1 MASAWCRSRLVGM
14 SYALRH
20 GEHVRVDVL
29 FATFKDRTKLAV
41 DVISAVIAMI
51 FSALVIWLSLGF
63 VAQSWVIG
71 EGSPNPGGI
80 GALYLMKAMIPLGF
94 ALLFLQSLAQAIQA
108 AMAWKAAAMSLEVLA
123 TLMLVAFF
131 VLLLAGIPVGLTL
144 ATTGFVFGYLGFGI
158 DLFNLLPHRIFG
170 VVTNYTLLAIP
181 LFVFMGVMLEK
192 SKLAEELMD
201 VIGLAAGSLKGGL
214 GIGIILVG
222 VLMGATTGIVG
233 ATVVTLGLLTLPGML
248 RRGYDRGLAC
258 GVICAS
264 GTLGQI
270 IPPSLI
276 LILLADITNQSVGTM
291 FAAAMI
297 PGLLLSGIYIVYIL
311 ILGII
316 RPDMVPAIPAQ
327 ERAAISS
334 VQLAGKIVRVV
345 APPIGLVI
353 AVLGSIIA
361 GIAAPS
367 EAAAMGA
374 LGSILVAAIGRRL
387 TFTVLRDTV
396 QSTTRITAMVMFI
409 LICAQVFSLAF
420 RGLHGE
426 KLVQDAF
433 TLLPGGI
440 NASIW
445 FLMALIFVLGFFIEW
460 IEISY
465 IAVPLFL
472 PIFINANTDLVW
484 LGTLICVNLQT
495 SFLTPPFGWSLFF
508 LRGVAP
514 PEITTRDIYRG
525 IVPFVAMQLMALVL
539 VFAFPGLATWLP
551 KAIGW

>member
-1 MASAWCRSRLVGM
+1 
-14 SYALRH
+14 
-20 GEHVRVDVL
+20 
-29 FATFKDRTKLAV
+29 
-41 DVISAVIAMI
+41 
-51 FSALVIWLSLGF
+51 
-63 VAQSWVIG
+63 
-71 EGSPNPGGI
+71 
-80 GALYLMKAMIPLGF
+80 
-94 ALLFLQSLAQAIQA
+94 
-108 AMAWKAAAMSLEVLA
+108 MSLEVLA

-131 VLLLAGIPVGLTL
+131 VLLLIGIPVGLTL
-144 ATTGFVFGYLGFGI
+144 AATGFVFGYLGFGAT
-158 DLFNLLPHRIFG
+158 LFNLLPHRIYG
-170 VVTNYTLLAIP
+170 VVTNETLLAIP

-214 GIGIILVG
+214 GIGIVLVG

-233 ATVVTLGLLTLPGML
+233 ATVVTLGLLTLPGLL
-248 RRGYDRGLAC
+248 RRGYDKSLSC
-258 GVICAS
+258 GIICAS

-276 LILLADITNQSVGTM
+276 LILLADITNQSVGTI
-291 FAAAMI
+291 FAAAMV
-297 PGLLLSGIYIVYIL
+297 PGLMLSGIYIVYIL
-311 ILGII
+311 ALGIV
-316 RPDMVPAIPAQ
+316 RPDMVPAMPAE
-327 ERAAISS
+327 ERAAISG
-334 VQLAGKIVRVV
+334 LELTAKILRVV
-345 APPIGLVI
+345 APPIGLVF
-353 AVLGSIIA
+353 AVLGSIVA

-387 TFTVLRDTV
+387 SIQVLRETC
-396 QSTTRITAMVMFI
+396 QATARISAMVMFI
-409 LICAQVFSLAF
+409 LICAQVFALAF

-440 NASIW
+440 DASIW

-472 PIFINANTDLVW
+472 PIFINADVNLVW
-484 LGTLICVNLQT
+484 LSTMICVNLQT

-514 PEITTRDIYRG
+514 PEVSTTDIYRG
-525 IVPFVAMQLMALVL
+525 IVPFVGMQVLALVL
-539 VFAFPGLATWLP
+539 VFEFPGLATWLP